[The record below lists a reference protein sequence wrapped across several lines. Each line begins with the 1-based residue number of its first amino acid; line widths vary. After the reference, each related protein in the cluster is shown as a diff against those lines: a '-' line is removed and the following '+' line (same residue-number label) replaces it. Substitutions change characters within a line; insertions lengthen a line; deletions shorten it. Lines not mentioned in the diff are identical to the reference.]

1 MTKYI
6 NEDLEISS
14 HEENSDEDSIFEKT
28 IQEKH
33 FFWKKYY
40 EH

>member
-14 HEENSDEDSIFEKT
+14 NEENSDEDSIFEKT
-28 IQEKH
+28 IQEKK
-33 FFWKKYY
+33 FF
-40 EH
+40 

>member
-14 HEENSDEDSIFEKT
+14 NEGNSDEDSIFEKT
-28 IQEKH
+28 IQEKS
-33 FFWKKYY
+33 FF
-40 EH
+40 

>member
-14 HEENSDEDSIFEKT
+14 NEENSDEDSIFEKI
-28 IQEKH
+28 IQEKK
-33 FFWKKYY
+33 FF
-40 EH
+40 

>member
-14 HEENSDEDSIFEKT
+14 NEENSDEDSIFEKI
-28 IQEKH
+28 IQEKK
-33 FFWKKYY
+33 FFWKNYF